1 VARRSK
7 GRKHSRLPND
17 SGASDCAAVAAAH
30 GDGAQ
35 AAAAAQESEGEGE
48 DDEQAVLTASV

>member
-1 VARRSK
+1 MARRSK

-35 AAAAAQESEGEGE
+35 AAAAQESEGEGE